1 MPPTLG
7 FIGLGRMG
15 APMCANLLAAGH
27 RLVVCDRRPEAGAE
41 LRSRGASWAA
51 SPREAA
57 AEVEVLITMLPGPAE
72 VEDAMLGPGRGIE
85 GLRAGAAWIDMGTGT
100 PALARRIA
108 PEAARAGV
116 EVLDAPVGGGVAA
129 AGDGTLAVFA
139 GGDADL
145 LERRRPLLAAVA
157 DPERLRHAGPYG
169 SGYTTKLLVNLV
181 WFGQALIT
189 AEAML
194 VAARAGL
201 DLDGFR
207 RTLATS
213 SATSAFVREDAA
225 RLLAGD
231 YLTSFGLKGC
241 VEELE
246 AILGHAR
253 EHSLELPV
261 APEVERS
268 YRRAL
273 ERYGDL
279 DGELLAVRL
288 LEDVN
293 GVALRGGP
301 DQAASSASSAP

>member
-15 APMCANLLAAGH
+15 VPMCHNLLDAGH
-27 RLVVCDRRPEAGAE
+27 RLLVCDRRPGAGAE
-41 LRSRGASWAA
+41 LRARGAAWAA
-51 SPREAA
+51 SPREAT
-57 AEVEVLITMLPGPAE
+57 AEADVLITMLPGPRE
-72 VEDAMLGPGRGIE
+72 VEDAMLGPGGGLE
-85 GLRAGAAWIDMGTGT
+85 GLRAGATWIDMGTGT

-129 AGDGTLAVFA
+129 AADGTLAVFA
-139 GGDADL
+139 GGDAGVLD
-145 LERRRPLLAAVA
+145 RRRPLLAAVA
-157 DPERLRHAGPYG
+157 DPGRVAHTGPHG

-181 WFGQALIT
+181 WFGQALVT

-194 VAARAGL
+194 VAERAGL

-213 SATSAFVREDAA
+213 SAASAFVREDAA
-225 RLLAGD
+225 RVLVGD
-231 YLTSFGLKGC
+231 YLPSFGLKGC

-246 AILGHAR
+246 AILGHAG
-253 EHSLELPV
+253 EVSLELPV
-261 APEVERS
+261 APSVERS

-273 ERYGDL
+273 ERYGDV

-288 LEDVN
+288 LEDLN
-293 GVALRGGP
+293 GVALRGDP
-301 DQAASSASSAP
+301 DQPPSSASSPP

>member
-27 RLVVCDRRPEAGAE
+27 RLVVCDRRPDAGAE
-41 LRSRGASWAA
+41 LRARGAAWAA

-57 AEVEVLITMLPGPAE
+57 AGVEVLITMLPGPAE
-72 VEDAMLGPGRGIE
+72 VEDAMLGPGRGLE
-85 GLRAGAAWIDMGTGT
+85 GLRAGATWIDMGTGT

-108 PEAARAGV
+108 PAAARAGV

-139 GGDADL
+139 GGDAAV

-157 DPERLRHAGPYG
+157 DPERVAHTGPYG

-189 AEAML
+189 AEAMI

-273 ERYGDL
+273 ERYGDV